1 MQGIE
6 FLTRLR
12 THVDSGRMPVSVY
25 NQIHEYE
32 VNIMAQTKS
41 VFTTPVVPHSTVLNE
56 EEKHNW
62 KNAFFKFS
70 NGIGAALAIFMVVI
84 GIVLMLSEITDGSE
98 EFTGLGMLIFGILAV
113 VSGIYFTQIMN
124 SSVEER
130 NRAQF
135 LIDES
140 TVITF
145 GVSSLL
151 CCIFMI
157 DQFEIEGMFLWLP
170 MLISFVVTSYMA
182 RKLDAIVSMMISPVL
197 LVYVFI
203 ASLMVNS
210 TDEMAFASFVITGV
224 VIVELIY
231 GWINDSAQR
240 SVLNQRVLMAAITAG
255 FGWNTIFTFVDL
267 WSTGDNFDSVLLNIC
282 FVTIVIWLISSEL
295 LHAKY
300 GSKSVSRFYD
310 NSLPGLTASLIL
322 FAWLPIT
329 YSYTLFD
336 DGHIFAVA
344 FYLVLA
350 IIFAKGNPF
359 IRKEKHGVSRYLTS
373 LLLVIVSVVN
383 FFIFTFDV
391 FEELAFIILI
401 PVGIVGLI
409 LAVAKLGRNTEA
421 HA

>member
-1 MQGIE
+1 
-6 FLTRLR
+6 
-12 THVDSGRMPVSVY
+12 
-25 NQIHEYE
+25 
-32 VNIMAQTKS
+32 
-41 VFTTPVVPHSTVLNE
+41 
-56 EEKHNW
+56 
-62 KNAFFKFS
+62 
-70 NGIGAALAIFMVVI
+70 
-84 GIVLMLSEITDGSE
+84 
-98 EFTGLGMLIFGILAV
+98 
-113 VSGIYFTQIMN
+113 
-124 SSVEER
+124 
-130 NRAQF
+130 
-135 LIDES
+135 
-140 TVITF
+140 
-145 GVSSLL
+145 
-151 CCIFMI
+151 
-157 DQFEIEGMFLWLP
+157 
-170 MLISFVVTSYMA
+170 
-182 RKLDAIVSMMISPVL
+182 MISPVL